1 MLITYSLYSSGR
13 TVSCII
19 HCIHKRPRRG
29 IHTPAVRG
37 TIHCIQCSAISSCRG
52 HGQHLNALSR
62 LSLCIQAHV
71 LFERSNVCT
80 QARIL
85 LFQLCAFSLCS
96 AAKQAL
102 LTLAST
108 GSRIVEASFS
118 SSCDFIALYSSLLPV
133 HLVAGPVCR
142 MCFRMRVA
150 PAPLFHGQK
159 RIALHIRVDVVALA
173 HTGHTFP
180 HSRARCGR
188 LSRARLARC
197 MLATFG

>member
-1 MLITYSLYSSGR
+1 MYSHWR

-108 GSRIVEASFS
+108 GSRTLLRPPSRAAATSLRCTRRCYQCIWLLVQCAGCASE
-118 SSCDFIALYSSLLPV
+118 CVLHQP
-133 HLVAGPVCR
+133 
-142 MCFRMRVA
+142 
-150 PAPLFHGQK
+150 PLFHGQK
-159 RIALHIRVDVVALA
+159 RIALES
-173 HTGHTFP
+173 GHQ
-180 HSRARCGR
+180 G
-188 LSRARLARC
+188 
-197 MLATFG
+197 

>member
-1 MLITYSLYSSGR
+1 MYSMLCDLI
-13 TVSCII
+13 VP
-19 HCIHKRPRRG
+19 RPR
-29 IHTPAVRG
+29 AASE
-37 TIHCIQCSAISSCRG
+37 CS
-52 HGQHLNALSR
+52 HSR
-62 LSLCIQAHV
+62 LSLCMQAHV

-180 HSRARCGR
+180 LQSALRSAVARSLGA
-188 LSRARLARC
+188 LYAGDFWI
-197 MLATFG
+197 TFGFCPTTACLAVLVRLDVVWVRHM